1 MEALMNFSHRYL
13 APFVT
18 GVCIAGATVAGDVPA
33 LVALILAA
41 GFTGYISLPAG
52 GRWIKRLSGVAS

>member
-1 MEALMNFSHRYL
+1 M
-13 APFVT
+13 
-18 GVCIAGATVAGDVPA
+18 AGATVAGDVPA
-33 LVALILAA
+33 IVALILAA